1 MKILLLFFILLFTSI
16 VMSLK
21 IPQAFRMDFE
31 QDVEKSSPIEFDTL
45 LYELLSF
52 LQQKLIDNTFTNDDM
67 HVFGVILQFVF
78 KTNENLKRRR
88 MKEQTVYWLSR
99 QGR

>member
-1 MKILLLFFILLFTSI
+1 MKILNLFFILLFASI

-21 IPQAFRMDFE
+21 IPLTFRMDFE
-31 QDVEKSSPIEFDTL
+31 QDAEKSSPIEFDNI
-45 LYELLSF
+45 LYDSLSF

-67 HVFGVILQFVF
+67 HVFGVLLQFIF
-78 KTNENLKRRR
+78 KNNENIKRRR